1 MRFFLAL
8 ALLGSLLTATA
19 YAEGT
24 TTFPNNP
31 YYSKGAVEG
40 FRWLYVDP
48 DPFVQSLAPVAPLE
62 SAEAQG
68 ATASA
73 DLRIKNDTL
82 GWIKVEV
89 NGTEIGIL
97 TPTVDGVLHDVKP
110 GQYDVTIEMANKLRT
125 TYRISTIPAASPAPA
140 K

>member
-1 MRFFLAL
+1 MRLPLVL
-8 ALLGSLLTATA
+8 ALLGSLAA
-19 YAEGT
+19 APVFAGGT

-48 DPFVQSLAPVAPLE
+48 DPFVKGLKPVAPLE
-62 SAEAQG
+62 GSEVPSSG
-68 ATASA
+68 E
-73 DLRIKNDTL
+73 LHIRNDTI
-82 GWIKVEV
+82 GWVKVEV

-97 TPTVDGVLHDVKP
+97 TPTVEGVLHNVAP

-125 TYRISTIPAASPAPA
+125 TYRVSTRPAEPAQ
-140 K
+140 